1 GGAATSTTQKYFSG
15 ESLWKKV
22 QGSTATYYLPS
33 LRVENGQYRKYYGSF
48 AERSPD
54 GSLKYYHND
63 HLGSSVLVTDAS
75 GACVHSSAYMPYGSD
90 RSGVVSCGTFTPP
103 YQFNFKEK
111 EQDGTSFYDYGA
123 RIYNPASGRWL
134 SADTSTADGLN
145 RYAYVQNNP
154 LRYRDPTGHD
164 GEEGFHIERPR
175 TTLHQMFLGPLLE
188 AYNEVMEANRAFG
201 VFSHH
206 YVTTETEAN
215 EKLDLNR
222 AVRGEIIIANVELTI
237 ATVIYAATGAR
248 ELESTVV
255 GRGRGGRGV
264 RGISK
269 KVRSLLSETNA
280 GKSGLYTGEG
290 VGRRNNCGNCAFS
303 AAHTLAGRPT
313 GAMPS
318 VTGET
323 FGEVAE

>member
-1 GGAATSTTQKYFSG
+1 
-15 ESLWKKV
+15 
-22 QGSTATYYLPS
+22 
-33 LRVENGQYRKYYGSF
+33 
-48 AERSPD
+48 
-54 GSLKYYHND
+54 
-63 HLGSSVLVTDAS
+63 
-75 GACVHSSAYMPYGSD
+75 
-90 RSGVVSCGTFTPP
+90 
-103 YQFNFKEK
+103 
-111 EQDGTSFYDYGA
+111 
-123 RIYNPASGRWL
+123 
-134 SADTSTADGLN
+134 
-145 RYAYVQNNP
+145 
-154 LRYRDPTGHD
+154 
-164 GEEGFHIERPR
+164 
-175 TTLHQMFLGPLLE
+175 
-188 AYNEVMEANRAFG
+188 
-201 VFSHH
+201 
-206 YVTTETEAN
+206 EAN

-323 FGEVAE
+323 FGEVAEALGVKQIQFGWRTSVVNALQKAGPGSQAIVAADFMKEGQ